1 MHHVYHHDSP
11 RPNVSSA
18 RPVGVPMVKYS
29 GNMHGDESVGREMI
43 IALATH
49 LLANYGVQDRV
60 TQLLDNT
67 EIHLVPSM
75 NPDGFEA
82 VTRGNYNQ
90 VDLNRG
96 FPGAE
101 LLGATRAEL
110 LEDREPEV
118 AAMMQW
124 TLDNPFVI
132 SINFHD
138 GAVVANYPWDDED
151 TRPWEKSPLF
161 RAPPGGHN
169 PNYTP
174 DHAEFVSLARLYADQ
189 HATMADTGASCV
201 RGGENFEGGVTN
213 GVEWYPVSGGM
224 QDFNYLYTNCMEITL
239 ELSCVKKPGE
249 DKLQAEWDN
258 NKEALL
264 SFVGRPDSSV
274 K

>member
-1 MHHVYHHDSP
+1 
-11 RPNVSSA
+11 
-18 RPVGVPMVKYS
+18 MVKYS

-110 LEDREPEV
+110 LEKPIKEYRKS
-118 AAMMQW
+118 QW
-124 TLDNPFVI
+124 SWQFFEQTVPLSDELRWININTGWNVIRMHFRKRLLAGEKVDVVLTSKENLDSFVI
-132 SINFHD
+132 THFMIRFQS
-138 GAVVANYPWDDED
+138 
-151 TRPWEKSPLF
+151 
-161 RAPPGGHN
+161 
-169 PNYTP
+169 
-174 DHAEFVSLARLYADQ
+174 
-189 HATMADTGASCV
+189 
-201 RGGENFEGGVTN
+201 
-213 GVEWYPVSGGM
+213 
-224 QDFNYLYTNCMEITL
+224 DFT
-239 ELSCVKKPGE
+239 
-249 DKLQAEWDN
+249 
-258 NKEALL
+258 
-264 SFVGRPDSSV
+264 
-274 K
+274 

>member
-1 MHHVYHHDSP
+1 
-11 RPNVSSA
+11 
-18 RPVGVPMVKYS
+18 MVKYS

-138 GAVVANYPWDDED
+138 GAVVANYPWDQRD
-151 TRPWEKSPLF
+151 
-161 RAPPGGHN
+161 
-169 PNYTP
+169 
-174 DHAEFVSLARLYADQ
+174 
-189 HATMADTGASCV
+189 
-201 RGGENFEGGVTN
+201 
-213 GVEWYPVSGGM
+213 
-224 QDFNYLYTNCMEITL
+224 
-239 ELSCVKKPGE
+239 
-249 DKLQAEWDN
+249 
-258 NKEALL
+258 
-264 SFVGRPDSSV
+264 
-274 K
+274 